1 MNLRQFAAN
10 NIWQNRGRYGA
21 HLASAAFSVMIYFSY
36 TSLAHHPYFQSG
48 YRGQEFVVE
57 LIKAASG
64 VIAIFT
70 FLFLAYA
77 GAAFTRSRMKEFGLL
92 SLVGLTRGQL
102 VRMILWENIV
112 IAVVALVLG
121 LGVGLLFLKLFFMIV
136 SLLLRM
142 PEPLPFYTDWSVWR
156 QTITVFGTFF
166 GVVSLLSLRGVLK
179 RNIIELV
186 RAGRQPQTNPTF
198 SPWRALLGVLLV
210 GGGYMWASVPQ
221 QMVIFAGIVP
231 VTLMVSVGTYFVV
244 REASIALL
252 YWLRRRERFFHRPGP
267 FLTISRLIFK
277 IQENY
282 RVLSA
287 VSILVA
293 VILTAVGTIFA
304 FYVVVE
310 ADARAVTPQAIQL
323 AFENAHAHSREEA
336 VAEVQ
341 AVLQKHGVNDL
352 TPIGGRFPRA
362 TLVVDEGVKEHIQT
376 LYVGTETKAEFP
388 VTVVPYSIYEQL
400 FRPEGQLV
408 PVAGESAA
416 VHVHRFAYPEAIA
429 TEPHPHHLHIGNV
442 AAPLLVSDDHTGRL
456 FNGTVLDWDVVVLHD
471 SAFER
476 LVADHPDADYAS
488 VALWTGSAWRGSSM
502 REAVAELRT
511 IYPVDDAGEGGPVE
525 LTTTLEAYDVLVS
538 GFGLGLFIGVFVS
551 LVFFAASCSLLYLRL
566 FTELDEDRRYYTR
579 LQQLGVSEGDLR
591 RLARSQAMVVFFVP
605 FVVGLVHSTFA
616 MQALGT
622 LIMRTVLHY
631 GWLVAL
637 AYLALYAVY
646 FAVTFTIYRRALR
659 IETSDPV
666 VA

>member
-1 MNLRQFAAN
+1 
-10 NIWQNRGRYGA
+10 
-21 HLASAAFSVMIYFSY
+21 MIYFLY
-36 TSLAHHPYFQSG
+36 TSLAHHPYFQGG

-102 VRMILWENIV
+102 VRMIVWENVI
-112 IAVVALVLG
+112 IAVAALVLG
-121 LGVGLLFLKLFFMIV
+121 LGVGLLFLKLFFMII

-142 PEPLPFYTDWSVWR
+142 PEALPFYTGWSVWR
-156 QTITVFGTFF
+156 QTLIVFGTSF
-166 GVVSLLSLRGVLK
+166 GIVSLLSLRGVLR
-179 RNIIELV
+179 RNIVELV

-210 GGGYMWASVPQ
+210 GGGYTWASVPQ
-221 QMVIFAGIVP
+221 QMLIFAGIVP

-293 VILTAVGTIFA
+293 VILTAIGTLFA

-310 ADARAVTPQAIQL
+310 ADARAVSPQALQL
-323 AFENAHAHSREEA
+323 VFENAPPGVQEEA
-336 VAEVQ
+336 VAAAQ
-341 AVLQKHGVNDL
+341 SLLQKHGVNGL
-352 TPIGGRFPRA
+352 TPIHGRFPRA
-362 TLVVDEGVKEHIQT
+362 TLVVDGGLKELPMQT
-376 LYVGTETKAEFP
+376 LYFGTAMKDEFP
-388 VTVVPYSIYEQL
+388 VIVVPHSIYAQL
-400 FRPEGQLV
+400 FRPEGQIV
-408 PVAGESAA
+408 PVAGEQAA
-416 VHVHRFAYPEAIA
+416 VHVHGFAYPEALG
-429 TEPHPHHLHIGNV
+429 TEPQPHHLHVGD
-442 AAPLLVSDDHTGRL
+442 ASLPLLVSDDHTGRL
-456 FNGTVLDWDVVVLHD
+456 FNGVVLEWDAVVVTD
-471 SAFER
+471 ATFEQ
-476 LVADHPDADYAS
+476 LVTDLPDAKYVS
-488 VALWTGSAWRGSSM
+488 VALWTGQAWRGNGM
-502 REAVAELRT
+502 RDAVAELRT
-511 IYPVDDAGEGGPVE
+511 MFPVGNAGAGGPGAGDRGAEGGPAIE
-525 LTTTLEAYDVLVS
+525 LTTTIEAYEALVS
-538 GFGLGLFIGVFVS
+538 DFGLGLFIGVFVS

-591 RLARSQAMVVFFVP
+591 RLAGIQAIVVFFVP
-605 FVVGLVHSTFA
+605 FVVGLIHSTFA

-622 LIMRTVLHY
+622 IILRTVLHY
-631 GWLVAL
+631 GWLVAM

-659 IETSDPV
+659 IETTDPV
-666 VA
+666 VVP